1 MSNLSLFLLGTLVTL
16 IVAASMT
23 LLIVGA
29 ILDGRTAR
37 ELEEAERGWE
47 RLREEQRFD
56 VVDAA

>member
-37 ELEEAERGWE
+37 ELEEAEHGWE
-47 RLREEQRFD
+47 RLREEQRLD